1 MTDPDLHRRPADAT
15 TVQLVQQLTEQSKQ
29 LIRSELRLAQA
40 EMTQKTKRAGI
51 GVGLFGG
58 AGLVALYGVGTLI
71 ATVILALALLM
82 PPWVAALIVSIL
94 LLTVAAA
101 AAVMGKKQVGEA
113 TPPQPEQTITN
124 VKEDVGTL
132 KKGSSR

>member
-1 MTDPDLHRRPADAT
+1 MTDPDLQHRPADAT
-15 TVQLVQQLTEQSKQ
+15 TVQLVQQLTEQSKH

-40 EMTQKTKRAGI
+40 EMTQKTKRAGF

-94 LLTVAAA
+94 LFTVAAV
-101 AAVMGKKQVGEA
+101 AAVMGKKQVGGA
-113 TPPQPEQTITN
+113 TPPQPEQTIAN
-124 VKEDVGTL
+124 VKEDVDTL